1 MDREK
6 GRKGEAEGGAG
17 EAGEESKRI
26 EGGVTTGWR
35 RTQEGQHFGRFLVPI
50 SEF

>member
-17 EAGEESKRI
+17 EESKRI
-26 EGGVTTGWR
+26 EGGVRTGWR